1 MQSRLA
7 NIALTYGIS
16 LESFDYKDTIIFTAN
31 GRTIHYDIRNMK
43 EVIS

>member
-16 LESFDYKDTIIFTAN
+16 LESFDYKDMIIFTAN